1 MSPACGVV
9 PDTQEMLKNVWR
21 METDPGPPSRA
32 ASWRLTVRGQGVS
45 AVSWEGEEEEE
56 EEEGVSEPGAGRE
69 ADSES
74 PGPLP
79 PYHPSTPSSS
89 ARHPATYLAP
99 AQPVRPAGSSGTH
112 QPLQGSGTS
121 VQTCSHPGSSDEKWG
136 SLCCKPSL
144 ASGYTPRWSEG
155 AGGGPGQTPPTSH
168 AGDFLS
174 TLSISAYLS
183 IPQTSFVNPRCTPEP
198 WSTPNTTPQFY

>member
-1 MSPACGVV
+1 ML

-21 METDPGPPSRA
+21 IEINPCPPSRA

-69 ADSES
+69 ADSEF
-74 PGPLP
+74 PGPQLLPVLP
-79 PYHPSTPSSS
+79 PHPPVPTTCATHLDP
-89 ARHPATYLAP
+89 ARPA
-99 AQPVRPAGSSGTH
+99 RPAGSSGTH
-112 QPLQGSGTS
+112 QPLQDSGTS
-121 VQTCSHPGSSDEKWG
+121 VQTCSHPGSSDGRWG

-155 AGGGPGQTPPTSH
+155 AGGGQVRHPLPTMPVTSSPP
-168 AGDFLS
+168 
-174 TLSISAYLS
+174 SAYLHTSASHKLHLS
-183 IPQTSFVNPRCTPEP
+183 ILGVPLNPDQHL
-198 WSTPNTTPQFY
+198 NTTSQFY